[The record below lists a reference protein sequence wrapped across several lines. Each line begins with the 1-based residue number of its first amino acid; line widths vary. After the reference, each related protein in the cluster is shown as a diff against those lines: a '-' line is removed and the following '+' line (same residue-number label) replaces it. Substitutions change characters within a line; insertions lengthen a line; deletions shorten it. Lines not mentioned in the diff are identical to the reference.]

1 MVVLFCI
8 FMPAVKKGNAP
19 AFSEM
24 AYIRIFSDNSYGF
37 EAILGWVGLP
47 LSSSNIKYIVQMA
60 NNDIIGKI
68 QSGGPAELAMIY
80 EEYRDEFLH
89 WIRKE
94 YGCSEDDSKDI
105 YQVTILAFYE
115 NIRSGRLEH
124 LVSSVKTYLFG
135 IGKNIVRD
143 TMRKST
149 RNVGIDQERWLKE
162 HLIDEPGDSIPE
174 RVYTSAR
181 NALERLGEPCR
192 RLVELFYYERKSMDE
207 IVAVMNYKNAE
218 TAKNQKCKCM
228 KRLRKLC
235 DEEMKRNT
243 ITLNH
248 EY

>member
-1 MVVLFCI
+1 
-8 FMPAVKKGNAP
+8 
-19 AFSEM
+19 M
-24 AYIRIFSDNSYGF
+24 AH
-37 EAILGWVGLP
+37 
-47 LSSSNIKYIVQMA
+47 
-60 NNDIIGKI
+60 NDIIRKI
-68 QSGGPAELAMIY
+68 QSGGPAELAMVY
-80 EEYRDEFLH
+80 EEHRDEFLH

-115 NIRSGRLEH
+115 NVRSGRLEN

-143 TMRKST
+143 TMRKSN
-149 RNVGIDQERWLKE
+149 RQIGIDQERWLKE
-162 HLIDEPGDSIPE
+162 NLIDEPGDSIPE
-174 RVYTSAR
+174 SIYASAR

-192 RLVELFYYERKSMDE
+192 KLVELFYYERKSMEE
-207 IVAVMNYKNAE
+207 IVVALNYKNAE

-235 DEEMKRNT
+235 EEEMKRTT
-243 ITLNH
+243 IALNH

>member
-1 MVVLFCI
+1 MLT
-8 FMPAVKKGNAP
+8 PERGNAP

-24 AYIRIFSDNSYGF
+24 TYIRIISDNFCCF
-37 EAILGWVGLP
+37 EAIVGYAGLP
-47 LSSSNIKYIVQMA
+47 LLSFYIKYILQMA
-60 NNDIIGKI
+60 HNDIIGKI
-68 QSGGPAELAMIY
+68 RSGGPAELAMVY
-80 EEYRDEFLH
+80 EEHRDEFLH

-162 HLIDEPGDSIPE
+162 NLIDDPGESIPE
-174 RVYTSAR
+174 SVYISAR
-181 NALERLGEPCR
+181 NALERLGDPCSK
-192 RLVELFYYERKSMDE
+192 LVQLFYYERKSMDE
-207 IVAVMNYKNAE
+207 IVAIMNYKNAE

-235 DEEMKRNT
+235 DDEIRKTT